1 MAKKVEVSLEGI
13 GDQIDRAE
21 KKLSAAVRGVTSQVE
36 KKRLAAKI
44 RALKEVKA
52 QVKVIC
58 RPTYTIIVP
67 TE

>member
-21 KKLSAAVRGVTSQVE
+21 KKLSAAARGVKSLVE

-44 RALKEVKA
+44 KALKKVKAEVKE
-52 QVKVIC
+52 IC
-58 RPTYTIIVP
+58 RTYTIVVP